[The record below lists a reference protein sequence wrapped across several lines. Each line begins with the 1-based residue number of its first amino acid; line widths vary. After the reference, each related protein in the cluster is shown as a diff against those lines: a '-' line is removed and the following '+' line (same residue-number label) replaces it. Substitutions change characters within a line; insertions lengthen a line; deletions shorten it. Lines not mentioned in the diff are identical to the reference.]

1 MMRLRRG
8 SALVEARLASVLL
21 VLVAATAATV
31 LRAQSRIANDIS
43 LRGERN
49 DAARSALLT
58 LQAELQSIDPRTDLH
73 AVGRDSIA
81 TRIFRGIAIVCG
93 SRDTITFARYR
104 GLRLPDAAKDSALQ
118 LGVENVVA
126 IQTVGT
132 SAQACIPSRDEQV
145 LALNMGAVPAP
156 NSTWLVFE
164 TGAYHLSTN
173 ALRYRRGAESRQPIT
188 SEIID
193 DRQSSFRRMGD
204 TSFRAIDVVLKDRRT
219 NARAQATIGFANAR

>member
-1 MMRLRRG
+1 MTRVRRG
-8 SALVEARLASVLL
+8 SALIEALLASVLL
-21 VLVAATAATV
+21 TLVAATAATV
-31 LRAQSRIANDIS
+31 LRAQSRIANDVS

-49 DAARSALLT
+49 DAVRSALLT
-58 LQAELQSIDPRTDLH
+58 LQAELQSIDPRTDLR

-93 SRDTITFARYR
+93 SRDSITFARYR
-104 GLRLPDAAKDSALQ
+104 GLRLPDGAKDSALQ

-126 IQTVGT
+126 IQTAGT
-132 SAQACIPSRDEQV
+132 SAQTCFPATDDQV
-145 LALNMGAVPAP
+145 LALNLGIVPAP
-156 NSTWLVFE
+156 NSTWLIFE
-164 TGAYHLSTN
+164 TGSYHLSTN

-193 DRQSSFRRMGD
+193 DRYSSFRATGD
-204 TSFRAIDVVLKDRRT
+204 TSFRTIEVVLKERRT